1 LDCCCTDFCA
11 KRLPAADYARNKR
24 GSSRQRY
31 SYRSQLKTSAAVPNR
46 RWCLCSATGI
56 EKLRL
61 MRWTDTGLSC
71 MEKKTW
77 TLLDWCEAVSVEK
90 KKGAMLGGETVGE
103 GELESGGRLLR
114 VVVVERRRLI
124 LLVRV
129 NYFGASCCFWRCH
142 SAASS
147 FWLPL
152 LETLVLRVGDFAA
165 VDMALSWAGV
175 AVTCRLSCYER
186 RSWRVEDENKA
197 CAMNVS

>member
-1 LDCCCTDFCA
+1 
-11 KRLPAADYARNKR
+11 
-24 GSSRQRY
+24 
-31 SYRSQLKTSAAVPNR
+31 
-46 RWCLCSATGI
+46 
-56 EKLRL
+56 
-61 MRWTDTGLSC
+61 M
-71 MEKKTW
+71 
-77 TLLDWCEAVSVEK
+77 EK

-165 VDMALSWAGV
+165 VDMALS
-175 AVTCRLSCYER
+175 
-186 RSWRVEDENKA
+186 
-197 CAMNVS
+197 